1 MDAVMDAVAV
11 AVADAG
17 AGAGAG
23 ADADA
28 YAVLQV
34 LGDKTIHIG

>member
-1 MDAVMDAVAV
+1 MTDADDG

-23 ADADA
+23 E
-28 YAVLQV
+28 AVYV
-34 LGDKTIHIG
+34 GAEAVNVVVGG